1 MPCKTKVLR
10 NNKHIG
16 IAIDAITSAKFLHL
30 TRRANQC
37 VYSSAGIAGVLL
49 PVSLSHIGSVSS
61 ANFSCTNCAAHF

>member
-16 IAIDAITSAKFLHL
+16 IAIDTITRDKFLYL

-37 VYSSAGIAGVLL
+37 VGVLL
-49 PVSLSHIGSVSS
+49 PVSLSHIGSVSA
-61 ANFSCTNCAAHF
+61 ANFSCTSCAAHF

>member
-30 TRRANQC
+30 TRRVNQY
-37 VYSSAGIAGVLL
+37 VYSFTGIAGVLL

>member
-16 IAIDAITSAKFLHL
+16 IAIDTITSAKFLHL
-30 TRRANQC
+30 TRRVNQY
-37 VYSSAGIAGVLL
+37 YSFAGIAGVLL